1 MQLELEY
8 NGVAIIGSR
17 LWQINY
23 PNDVTSVESLYVLR
37 QSAYLAAIGAA
48 WGLYGC
54 NFHSVDVERLLRNSS
69 DSCKE
74 IKRLYGYE
82 GNIVF
87 TGNKEQK
94 GKTLN
99 PLSATVETLLS
110 TGHEGTA
117 DGTEESCSFK
127 QVHAICSLQNTI
139 LFLI

>member
-17 LWQINY
+17 LRQINY
-23 PNDVTSVESLYVLR
+23 PNEVTSVESLYVLR
-37 QSAYLAAIGAA
+37 QSAYLAATGAE
-48 WGLYGC
+48 
-54 NFHSVDVERLLRNSS
+54 SP

-74 IKRLYGYE
+74 TKRLYGYE
-82 GNIVF
+82 RNIVF
-87 TGNKEQK
+87 TENKDHK
-94 GKTLN
+94 GKTFN
-99 PLSATVETLLS
+99 PLSATVETLLG

-117 DGTEESCSFK
+117 NGTEESCSFT